1 MAACSGLCPEPE
13 VVEARASTSCGAGRS
28 LERHWST
35 KCSVRGT
42 TSDTRNQARCTRSC
56 ISRSGP
62 SAPSEIGQERAVT
75 DSRGHVSGDRAYHA
89 MGVSASA
96 WRTTGQHRQLVRRVD
111 PSRIVAVSNARPDTS
126 DATAGAISSLW
137 HLGRVRTPSFRTL
150 KVGSRTEDPRRRQS
164 SPHAVGNVPRRP
176 TQERSTRAPT
186 LPFLAVVPSG
196 RLSLPP
202 SQRSSPS
209 ES

>member
-1 MAACSGLCPEPE
+1 MTALSAARRVCNGRFAD
-13 VVEARASTSCGAGRS
+13 ARQAATGRTATADDKASRETRWS
-28 LERHWST
+28 LT
-35 KCSVRGT
+35 AK
-42 TSDTRNQARCTRSC
+42 
-56 ISRSGP
+56 SGP
-62 SAPSEIGQERAVT
+62 SPILAVT
-75 DSRGHVSGDRAYHA
+75 SAVMAPYHA

-176 TQERSTRAPT
+176 TQGRSTRAPT
-186 LPFLAVVPSG
+186 LPFLAVVASG
-196 RLSLPP
+196 RLSL
-202 SQRSSPS
+202 
-209 ES
+209 

>member
-1 MAACSGLCPEPE
+1 MLLALWPGAHCGSSL
-13 VVEARASTSCGAGRS
+13 ART
-28 LERHWST
+28 
-35 KCSVRGT
+35 
-42 TSDTRNQARCTRSC
+42 
-56 ISRSGP
+56 
-62 SAPSEIGQERAVT
+62 VT
-75 DSRGHVSGDRAYHA
+75 DSRGYVSGDRAYHA

-126 DATAGAISSLW
+126 AATAGAISSLW

-176 TQERSTRAPT
+176 REINTRANPAFPRRSGLGTVITSAAT
-186 LPFLAVVPSG
+186 LIALGILIGTTMLFQSRGMPIAELAAAE
-196 RLSLPP
+196 RLCAGQTYVLDRERCMREWVAAAHGDRLAEP
-202 SQRSSPS
+202 Q
-209 ES
+209 

>member
-1 MAACSGLCPEPE
+1 MALPSSWFEPQR
-13 VVEARASTSCGAGRS
+13 RATSC
-28 LERHWST
+28 
-35 KCSVRGT
+35 VRVQTGPLRPAT
-42 TSDTRNQARCTRSC
+42 T
-56 ISRSGP
+56 
-62 SAPSEIGQERAVT
+62 GQEWAVT

-126 DATAGAISSLW
+126 DATAGAISSPW

-164 SPHAVGNVPRRP
+164 SPHAVGDVPRRP
-176 TQERSTRAPT
+176 TQGRSTRAPT
-186 LPFLAVVPSG
+186 LPFLAVVASG

>member
-1 MAACSGLCPEPE
+1 
-13 VVEARASTSCGAGRS
+13 
-28 LERHWST
+28 
-35 KCSVRGT
+35 
-42 TSDTRNQARCTRSC
+42 
-56 ISRSGP
+56 
-62 SAPSEIGQERAVT
+62 
-75 DSRGHVSGDRAYHA
+75 

-126 DATAGAISSLW
+126 DATAGAISSLR

-176 TQERSTRAPT
+176 REINTRANPAFPRRSGLGTVITSAVAT
-186 LPFLAVVPSG
+186 LIALGILIGTTMLFQSRGMPMAELAAAERACAGQTCVSDRERCLREWVAAAHG
-196 RLSLPP
+196 DRLTER
-202 SQRSSPS
+202 Q
-209 ES
+209 

>member
-1 MAACSGLCPEPE
+1 LPPETSSAANAPSPSRRSGHWSWLVCPELAHRKRMDQRGGSYLRR
-13 VVEARASTSCGAGRS
+13 VARRSCNEKRSFENVSDRPRAGR
-28 LERHWST
+28 H
-35 KCSVRGT
+35 
-42 TSDTRNQARCTRSC
+42 
-56 ISRSGP
+56 P
-62 SAPSEIGQERAVT
+62 
-75 DSRGHVSGDRAYHA
+75 DSRGHVSGDRASHA

-111 PSRIVAVSNARPDTS
+111 PSRIAAVSNARPDTS

-150 KVGSRTEDPRRRQS
+150 KVGSRTEDPRRRQG

-176 TQERSTRAPT
+176 TQGRSTRAPT
-186 LPFLAVVPSG
+186 LPFLAVVASG

>member
-1 MAACSGLCPEPE
+1 MRGGAFSKGTDDDWATYGVMKASLIPARFDPIAVLITSLTDRFASQLCCIL
-13 VVEARASTSCGAGRS
+13 RSTQ
-28 LERHWST
+28 T
-35 KCSVRGT
+35 
-42 TSDTRNQARCTRSC
+42 
-56 ISRSGP
+56 
-62 SAPSEIGQERAVT
+62 GQERAVT

-89 MGVSASA
+89 MGASASA
-96 WRTTGQHRQLVRRVD
+96 WRTTGQHRQLVRRGD
-111 PSRIVAVSNARPDTS
+111 PSRVMAVSNARPDTS

-137 HLGRVRTPSFRTL
+137 HLGRVRTPSFRTF

-176 TQERSTRAPT
+176 TQGRSTRAPT
-186 LPFLAVVPSG
+186 LPFLAVVASG

-202 SQRSSPS
+202 PQRSSPS